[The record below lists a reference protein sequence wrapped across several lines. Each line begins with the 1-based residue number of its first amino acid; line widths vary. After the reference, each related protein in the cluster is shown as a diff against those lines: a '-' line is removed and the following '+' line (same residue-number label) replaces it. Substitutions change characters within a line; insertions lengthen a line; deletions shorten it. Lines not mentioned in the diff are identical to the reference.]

1 MVRKLIILLKKDY
14 GQLGNRLH
22 THSNIIAWCLEH
34 GYPLL
39 NLSFLVYANQ
49 FSTFNNYPIDRLWNT
64 SSISQHLLRFS
75 PIIKLLNKI
84 SLSQKWL
91 KRFKRWIFVLDIE
104 DNHSL
109 SEITL
114 NKHVKLHIQKK
125 IILIRAWDLS
135 CPHLVTKHQNQI
147 RKIFTPK
154 AVFEENAQLKITGLR
169 KKFDCVVGVHARRGD
184 YKEYLGGIHFHS
196 WNSYRNWIIQT
207 QNLIEGNGKGRVGF
221 LLCSDENPQNSKL
234 DDLPVSFGDSK
245 SVITD
250 LYALSLC
257 DYNIGP
263 PSSFGTWLSWHGRVP
278 RFQISKG
285 AIIECI
291 DQFVISSEC

>member
-1 MVRKLIILLKKDY
+1 MVRKLIIIIKKDY

-39 NLSFLVYANQ
+39 NLSFLDYANQ
-49 FSTFNNYPIDRLWNT
+49 FCMFNNYPIDRLWNT
-64 SSISQHLLRFS
+64 SSISQHLLGFS
-75 PIIKLLNKI
+75 PIIKILNKI

-91 KRFKRWIFVLDIE
+91 KRFSRWIFVLDIE
-104 DNHSL
+104 DNQSL
-109 SEITL
+109 NESTL
-114 NKHVKLHIQKK
+114 NKHVNLHNKKK

-135 CPHLVTKHQNQI
+135 CPDLIIKHQSQI

-154 AVFEENAQLKITGLR
+154 TEFEENSHSEITRLR

-196 WNSYRNWIIQT
+196 WNSYRNWITQT
-207 QNLIEGNGKGRVGF
+207 KNLMEGHGKGRVGF
-221 LLCSDENPQNSKL
+221 LLCSDENPQNSRL
-234 DDLPVSFGDSK
+234 DDLSVSFGDSK
-245 SVITD
+245 SVIND
-250 LYALSLC
+250 LHALSLC

-278 RFQISKG
+278 RFQIAKG

>member
-1 MVRKLIILLKKDY
+1 M
-14 GQLGNRLH
+14 
-22 THSNIIAWCLEH
+22 AWCLEH

-49 FSTFNNYPIDRLWNT
+49 FSTFNNYPIDRFWNT

-75 PIIKLLNKI
+75 PIIKIFNKI

-91 KRFKRWIFVLDIE
+91 KRFKKWIFVLDIE

-109 SEITL
+109 NEITL
-114 NKHVKLHIQKK
+114 SKHVKLHIQKK

-169 KKFDCVVGVHARRGD
+169 KKFDCLVGVHARRGD

-207 QNLIEGNGKGRVGF
+207 QKLIEGNGKGRVGF

-250 LYALSLC
+250 LHALSLC